1 MYCIVQICNKLLSF
15 VKLLL
20 CYIASIHSNN
30 LITQDAAIVL
40 DCISHI
46 VYIPMVKP
54 PPPHYNPLLTSLWP
68 IAFCILSFFFLVMLL
83 QG

>member
-1 MYCIVQICNKLLSF
+1 MYCIMQICNKLLSF

-46 VYIPMVKP
+46 VYIPMVKNP
-54 PPPHYNPLLTSLWP
+54 PL
-68 IAFCILSFFFLVMLL
+68 
-83 QG
+83 